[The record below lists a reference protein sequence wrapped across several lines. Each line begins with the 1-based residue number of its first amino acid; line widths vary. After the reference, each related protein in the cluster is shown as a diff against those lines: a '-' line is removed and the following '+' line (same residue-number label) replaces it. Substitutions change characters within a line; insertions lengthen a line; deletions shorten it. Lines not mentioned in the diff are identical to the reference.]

1 MAEKIKI
8 KSLEKTPEYIDR
20 EWAQVLAQRQYLLST
35 SDWTQLED
43 NELTF
48 ESRIRWN
55 HWRNQVRAV
64 RRSTVSSKDIAE
76 AKLKELEAK
85 LPEREFITSRTARQK
100 KYHLDLN
107 DLGQAKADAILIL
120 KILHNDW
127 TLNLIPES
135 INLVNAK
142 AEEMRRFYSMTPKAR
157 TLKEYP
163 ILHASMKLHDWTV
176 SQTLEQAMNLQ
187 RTATEVMV
195 EIERHR
201 YKFTKLIQEAKN
213 IDEVV
218 AIVKNMH
225 GYW

>member
-8 KSLEKTPEYIDR
+8 KSSEKTPEYIDR

-120 KILHNDW
+120 KMPRERNGFKPKLCAAYYGRTERLEEADEKFYRLCKWYNCIGTGLV
-127 TLNLIPES
+127 E
-135 INLVNAK
+135 INRG
-142 AEEMRRFYSMTPKAR
+142 E
-157 TLKEYP
+157 
-163 ILHASMKLHDWTV
+163 TV
-176 SQTLEQAMNLQ
+176 SLEGFDHDELREFLANKNDYIGKWIKYTGMAPTKN
-187 RTATEVMV
+187 VP
-195 EIERHR
+195 RHAHFSKGNWR
-201 YKFTKLIQEAKN
+201 
-213 IDEVV
+213 DE
-218 AIVKNMH
+218 K
-225 GYW
+225 